1 MYLSSY
7 KIICLRVTNLFAMP
21 NYVFPLYIKLF
32 QDVDQFVRNI
42 HFPLFILY
50 NQMFVIC
57 NTLFVAHYYLF
68 DMFNFLFTEN
78 NYLFVLLKYLFPVF
92 ENNYL
97 VLKKCFLKYHAKIV
111 KCGLVL
117 KILS

>member
-7 KIICLRVTNLFAMP
+7 KIIFLRVTNLFAMP
-21 NYVFPLYIKLF
+21 NYLFSLYIKLF

-50 NQMFVIC
+50 NQIFVMIII
-57 NTLFVAHYYLF
+57 LFVVHYYLF
-68 DMFNFLFTEN
+68 SMFNFLFAKKY
-78 NYLFVLLKYLFPVF
+78 YLFVVLKYLFPVF

-97 VLKKCFLKYHAKIV
+97 VLIFFQKYSANIV